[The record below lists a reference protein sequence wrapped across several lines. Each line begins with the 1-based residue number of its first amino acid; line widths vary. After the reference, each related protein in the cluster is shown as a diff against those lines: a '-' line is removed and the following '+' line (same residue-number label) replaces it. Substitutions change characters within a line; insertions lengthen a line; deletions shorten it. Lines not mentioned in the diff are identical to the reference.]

1 MLQSSSGLFTE
12 VEEDQGDADQAITRN
27 QKIKH
32 ENNGKLWQQ
41 FDGHFIFRNMILR
54 GLGVFATRE
63 QVYAEHRSDIRWV
76 VMSPL
81 SLCHVIFWFFVPG
94 LCSTTSWVRTSPST
108 PGWWRPSSIWP
119 GPPTPPG
126 TRSRW
131 PIREQHSDIWP
142 ITAHLAKYSP
152 S

>member
-1 MLQSSSGLFTE
+1 MKTTG
-12 VEEDQGDADQAITRN
+12 
-27 QKIKH
+27 
-32 ENNGKLWQQ
+32 GKLWQQ

-81 SLCHVIFWFFVPG
+81 SLCHVIFWCFVPG
-94 LCSTTSWVRTSPST
+94 LYSTTSWARTSPST

-131 PIREQHSDIWP
+131 PIREQHGVTWPIRGQHRDTWPIREQHPVTWP
-142 ITAHLAKYSP
+142 ITAHLDTYSP
-152 S
+152 SF